1 LSINGFATVPNA
13 AVMFVMLD
21 PFEERTSDELSSG
34 AIAGALNQKFA
45 GIDEGFAAV
54 FPPPPVPG
62 LGAVGGFKMQV
73 QDRSGQGYAALL
85 DATRKLTAAASEDKR
100 VAGLFSSYQVDVPQV
115 YVDVDRAKAK
125 MQGVALGDL
134 YETLQ
139 VYLGSLYVND
149 FNFLGRTYQV
159 NLQADAAH
167 RQDVDAI
174 GRLYT
179 RNANGAMVPVSA
191 LATIR
196 PDAGPDPVVRYNA
209 YPAADI
215 TGAPATGVSSGEA
228 VAAMEE
234 LAAKNLPPGFTFEWT
249 DLTYQQKK
257 EGKAGLLV
265 FPLAVLLAFLILAA
279 QYNSFST
286 PFAVMLVVPTVLLS
300 ALFGVWITGGD
311 NNIFTQIGFI
321 VLVGLATKNAILI
334 VEFAQTLEKQGLSAK
349 DAVLE
354 ACRLRLRPILM
365 TSLAFII
372 GVVPLVF
379 ASGAGAEMRHAM
391 GVAVFAGMLGVTLF
405 GLFLTPLFYWL
416 IRRRAAAPATA
427 RQLQVAAMFAVVALT
442 LTSCASVGP
451 QYTPPVTDV
460 SPSFA
465 TELSP
470 KAVSETQ
477 WWTRFEDP
485 ALTHLIEG
493 ALQNNHDVREA
504 VHRVEAA
511 RAIRSET
518 RQAILPT
525 GDAGISRR
533 FSDEGA
539 VTTKGIDAGWELD
552 LFGRVRSMNR
562 AAEAEIGVSEALLT
576 QARVVVAAEVA
587 RTYFLLRAAESRVT
601 MFEQY
606 RADQAE
612 VVKVIEARVEEG
624 IDDDADLARARTV
637 LAEDTLAV
645 ANERHNVSVLRNAL
659 AVLIG
664 AMPGAWESPAFTETK
679 LALDPIAVGDPGALL
694 QRRPDV
700 RAAERALAAQTA
712 EIGVATAGL
721 FPQVQLSGFAI
732 GSTSWSAGPSL
743 TWGIFDLGRV
753 RAQIRRE
760 RAEAEGALAAYERTV
775 LRALEDAQNAFSA
788 FALAQESLD
797 ATDLRV
803 RSARTATELVEVRYD
818 EGVSSYFELLDAR
831 RSSVRAE
838 IGRIN
843 SIAAHATATVDVF
856 RALGVE

>member
-1 LSINGFATVPNA
+1 
-13 AVMFVMLD
+13 
-21 PFEERTSDELSSG
+21 
-34 AIAGALNQKFA
+34 
-45 GIDEGFAAV
+45 
-54 FPPPPVPG
+54 
-62 LGAVGGFKMQV
+62 
-73 QDRSGQGYAALL
+73 
-85 DATRKLTAAASEDKR
+85 
-100 VAGLFSSYQVDVPQV
+100 
-115 YVDVDRAKAK
+115 
-125 MQGVALGDL
+125 
-134 YETLQ
+134 
-139 VYLGSLYVND
+139 
-149 FNFLGRTYQV
+149 
-159 NLQADAAH
+159 
-167 RQDVDAI
+167 
-174 GRLYT
+174 
-179 RNANGAMVPVSA
+179 
-191 LATIR
+191 
-196 PDAGPDPVVRYNA
+196 
-209 YPAADI
+209 
-215 TGAPATGVSSGEA
+215 
-228 VAAMEE
+228 
-234 LAAKNLPPGFTFEWT
+234 
-249 DLTYQQKK
+249 
-257 EGKAGLLV
+257 
-265 FPLAVLLAFLILAA
+265 
-279 QYNSFST
+279 
-286 PFAVMLVVPTVLLS
+286 
-300 ALFGVWITGGD
+300 
-311 NNIFTQIGFI
+311 
-321 VLVGLATKNAILI
+321 
-334 VEFAQTLEKQGLSAK
+334 
-349 DAVLE
+349 
-354 ACRLRLRPILM
+354 
-365 TSLAFII
+365 
-372 GVVPLVF
+372 
-379 ASGAGAEMRHAM
+379 
-391 GVAVFAGMLGVTLF
+391 
-405 GLFLTPLFYWL
+405 
-416 IRRRAAAPATA
+416 
-427 RQLQVAAMFAVVALT
+427 
-442 LTSCASVGP
+442 
-451 QYTPPVTDV
+451 
-460 SPSFA
+460 
-465 TELSP
+465 
-470 KAVSETQ
+470 
-477 WWTRFEDP
+477 
-485 ALTHLIEG
+485 
-493 ALQNNHDVREA
+493 
-504 VHRVEAA
+504 
-511 RAIRSET
+511 
-518 RQAILPT
+518 
-525 GDAGISRR
+525 
-533 FSDEGA
+533 
-539 VTTKGIDAGWELD
+539 
-552 LFGRVRSMNR
+552 
-562 AAEAEIGVSEALLT
+562 SEALLT

-645 ANERHNVSVLRNAL
+645 ANERHNVSILRNAL

>member
-1 LSINGFATVPNA
+1 
-13 AVMFVMLD
+13 
-21 PFEERTSDELSSG
+21 
-34 AIAGALNQKFA
+34 
-45 GIDEGFAAV
+45 
-54 FPPPPVPG
+54 
-62 LGAVGGFKMQV
+62 
-73 QDRSGQGYAALL
+73 
-85 DATRKLTAAASEDKR
+85 
-100 VAGLFSSYQVDVPQV
+100 
-115 YVDVDRAKAK
+115 
-125 MQGVALGDL
+125 
-134 YETLQ
+134 
-139 VYLGSLYVND
+139 
-149 FNFLGRTYQV
+149 
-159 NLQADAAH
+159 
-167 RQDVDAI
+167 
-174 GRLYT
+174 
-179 RNANGAMVPVSA
+179 
-191 LATIR
+191 
-196 PDAGPDPVVRYNA
+196 
-209 YPAADI
+209 
-215 TGAPATGVSSGEA
+215 
-228 VAAMEE
+228 
-234 LAAKNLPPGFTFEWT
+234 
-249 DLTYQQKK
+249 
-257 EGKAGLLV
+257 
-265 FPLAVLLAFLILAA
+265 
-279 QYNSFST
+279 
-286 PFAVMLVVPTVLLS
+286 
-300 ALFGVWITGGD
+300 
-311 NNIFTQIGFI
+311 
-321 VLVGLATKNAILI
+321 
-334 VEFAQTLEKQGLSAK
+334 
-349 DAVLE
+349 
-354 ACRLRLRPILM
+354 
-365 TSLAFII
+365 
-372 GVVPLVF
+372 
-379 ASGAGAEMRHAM
+379 
-391 GVAVFAGMLGVTLF
+391 
-405 GLFLTPLFYWL
+405 
-416 IRRRAAAPATA
+416 
-427 RQLQVAAMFAVVALT
+427 MFAVVALT

-645 ANERHNVSVLRNAL
+645 ANERHNVSILRNAL